1 MTKTRGILLTLLAVA
16 LTAGVVAWE
25 LYSKPLQQEIHYN
38 GPRPNFL
45 FVVTDD
51 QSWIHTSYAGYPAV
65 QTPSFDRIAREG
77 VYFENAFA
85 SAPSCTASRSAIL
98 TGRHFWELGSA
109 GQLWGEFP
117 DTLRTYQQI
126 LQAYGYKVGYS
137 GKGWG
142 PGYAPQGNP
151 AGAGHVYNIE
161 KRTVDTTLT
170 AFDQVE
176 NLRVFLSEKP
186 ADQPFSYWVSPT
198 EPHRPFKPGIG
209 KESGTIPLDRLE
221 VPLFLPDNEIIRED
235 IADYLFEIQ
244 WFDEELGRILALL
257 EQEGQLDN
265 TVIVYTSDNGM
276 PFPRAK
282 SNNYDYG
289 IRVPLAIRW
298 GDQVKSHLD
307 VTDLVSLV
315 DIAPTFLEL
324 AQVPVPENMSGK
336 SFVRQLLSKSPGRID
351 PQRNA
356 VFSGFERHI
365 GTARLGR
372 RGYPSRAI
380 RTDDYLYIRNFAPDR
395 WPAGRPPTL
404 DDIDSGSP
412 TKTYLIAQRQEYEK
426 HTLPDV
432 KKEGD
437 MSLGFL
443 PQGNLSAVVNDPAQA
458 LTLMASKR
466 PAEELYEVTRDPG
479 QLNNVAD
486 NPDYA
491 QIKEALAEQL
501 AAEMERTGD
510 PWSTGDGSIF
520 DTYKYYAIDKPDK
533 PVATIATEK

>member
-1 MTKTRGILLTLLAVA
+1 
-16 LTAGVVAWE
+16 
-25 LYSKPLQQEIHYN
+25 
-38 GPRPNFL
+38 
-45 FVVTDD
+45 
-51 QSWIHTSYAGYPAV
+51 
-65 QTPSFDRIAREG
+65 
-77 VYFENAFA
+77 
-85 SAPSCTASRSAIL
+85 
-98 TGRHFWELGSA
+98 
-109 GQLWGEFP
+109 
-117 DTLRTYQQI
+117 
-126 LQAYGYKVGYS
+126 
-137 GKGWG
+137 
-142 PGYAPQGNP
+142 
-151 AGAGHVYNIE
+151 
-161 KRTVDTTLT
+161 
-170 AFDQVE
+170 
-176 NLRVFLSEKP
+176 
-186 ADQPFSYWVSPT
+186 
-198 EPHRPFKPGIG
+198 
-209 KESGTIPLDRLE
+209 
-221 VPLFLPDNEIIRED
+221 
-235 IADYLFEIQ
+235 
-244 WFDEELGRILALL
+244 
-257 EQEGQLDN
+257 
-265 TVIVYTSDNGM
+265 
-276 PFPRAK
+276 
-282 SNNYDYG
+282 
-289 IRVPLAIRW
+289 
-298 GDQVKSHLD
+298 
-307 VTDLVSLV
+307 V

-365 GTARLGR
+365 GTARQGR

-491 QIKEALAEQL
+491 QIKEELAEQL

-533 PVATIATEK
+533 PVSTIATEK

>member
-1 MTKTRGILLTLLAVA
+1 MSKTPRIMFALLAIT
-16 LTAGVVAWE
+16 LTASLVEW
-25 LYSKPLQQEIHYN
+25 LFYSKPWDQDVHYN

-45 FVVTDD
+45 FVLTDD

-65 QTPSFDRIAREG
+65 QTPNFDRIAHEG
-77 VYFENAFA
+77 IYFENAFA

-126 LQAYGYKVGYS
+126 LQANGYKVGYS

-151 AGAGHVYNIE
+151 AGAGEDYNSARRI
-161 KRTVDTTLT
+161 VDAALS
-170 AFDQVE
+170 ALDQVE
-176 NLRVFLSEKP
+176 NLRLFLQEKP
-186 ADQPFSYWVSPT
+186 ADQPFSYWISPT
-198 EPHRPFKPGIG
+198 EPHRPLKLGIG
-209 KESGTIPLDRLE
+209 KESGTVLLDRVE
-221 VPLFLPDNEIIRED
+221 VPPFLPDNEVIRED

-257 EQEGQLDN
+257 EQQGQLDN

-289 IRVPLAIRW
+289 TRVPLAIRW
-298 GDQVKSHLD
+298 GDQIKSHLD
-307 VTDLVSLV
+307 VTDLISLV

-324 AQVPVPENMSGK
+324 AQVPVPEIMSGK

-351 PQRNA
+351 PQRNT

-365 GTARLGR
+365 GTARQGR

-458 LTLMASKR
+458 LTLIASKR

-491 QIKEALAEQL
+491 QIKEELAEQL
-501 AAEMERTGD
+501 AAEMERTDD
-510 PWSTGDGSIF
+510 PWSTGDGSTF

-533 PVATIATEK
+533 PVSTIATEK